1 MACLATTVKIIGK
14 KLNTFLRSL
23 LRYCK
28 DIANL
33 FGYFGHTWP
42 NPSKKIV
49 SICRKLLMF
58 INMQKIRFI
67 THFFLKILQRF
78 WRLWACLTM
87 ATKDN
92 NFYNTL
98 MLIFFQKKLYLTSFL
113 KMLLRYRKHVILF
126 TLSTPGQLFFL
137 NQKIEAKVKIGK

>member
-78 WRLWACLTM
+78 CKPVILDTSAISGH
-87 ATKDN
+87 ATKIDSTN
-92 NFYNTL
+92 L
-98 MLIFFQKKLYLTSFL
+98 QESLIFICMKKTQLHPSLLSGDIA
-113 KMLLRYRKHVILF
+113 KMLQTY
-126 TLSTPGQLFFL
+126 
-137 NQKIEAKVKIGK
+137 